1 MIALKM
7 VKGLVLMA
15 SLTIIDI
22 AKICGVGVTT
32 VSRAINN
39 HPDISEETKQ
49 MIMKVVQEHNYVPN
63 NNARNLK
70 RTASKTIA
78 VLIKGLH
85 NPFFIKMIDLLE
97 KGITD
102 KKYSFILHQVYEHQ
116 DEIDVA
122 NELVTEKKLK
132 GIIFLGGYLSHS
144 KEKLEKLTVPYVLCT
159 VGLSSEFDQ
168 YNYSY
173 VTIDDY
179 SESYKMVDYL
189 CKQGHH
195 RIALISAPMRDR
207 SIGHLRYLGYRQ
219 ALEDNGIAFDE
230 SLVRPMKPNLVSYS
244 MENGYEVTKEMIAEG
259 LKFTALFGISDSLAI
274 GASKALLEAGRVI
287 PDDCAVAGFDGLDMA
302 YFYHP
307 SITTIQQPIEEMSE
321 ETIRIL
327 FEMINKKITHA
338 QKKFPARLIERE
350 STGKLQ

>member
-1 MIALKM
+1 M
-7 VKGLVLMA
+7 VKGNVYMA

-39 HPDISEETKQ
+39 HPDISEETKE
-49 MIMKVVQEHNYVPN
+49 MIMNVVKEHNYVPN
-63 NNARNLK
+63 SNARNLK

-85 NPFFIKMIDLLE
+85 NHFFIKMIDLLE

-144 KEKLEKLTVPYVLCT
+144 KEKLNKLTVPYVLCT
-159 VGLSSEFDQ
+159 VGLSSEFDL

-173 VTIDDY
+173 VSIDDY

-189 CKQGHH
+189 CKLGHK
-195 RIALISAPMRDR
+195 RIALISAKMHDR
-207 SIGHLRYLGYRQ
+207 SIGQLRFSGYRQ
-219 ALEDNGIAFDE
+219 ALADNGITFDE
-230 SLVRPMKPNLVSYS
+230 DLVRPMKEHLVSYS
-244 MENGYEVTKEMIAEG
+244 MENGYEVTKEMLEDGIQ
-259 LKFTALFGISDSLAI
+259 FTALFAISDSMAI
-274 GASKALLEAGRVI
+274 GASKALMEAGRAI
-287 PDDCAVAGFDGLDMA
+287 PGDCSVAGFDGLDMA
-302 YFYHP
+302 YYYHP
-307 SITTIQQPIEEMSE
+307 SITTIQQPIAEMAEEA
-321 ETIRIL
+321 IKIIFDL
-327 FEMINKKITHA
+327 INKKMTHA
-338 QKKFPARLIERE
+338 QKKFPATLIQRA
-350 STGKLQ
+350 STGKVHHQ

>member
-1 MIALKM
+1 
-7 VKGLVLMA
+7 MA
-15 SLTIIDI
+15 SLTIVDI

-49 MIMKVVQEHNYVPN
+49 MIMQVVKENNYVPN

-70 RTASKTIA
+70 RTVSKTIA

-85 NPFFIKMIDLLE
+85 NPFFIKMIDLFE
-97 KGITD
+97 QGIKD

-122 NELVTEKKLK
+122 IELIKEKKLR

-144 KEKLEKLTVPYVLCT
+144 KEKLELLTVPYVLCT
-159 VGLSSEFDQ
+159 VGLSSDFDD

-173 VTIDDY
+173 VSIDDY

-189 CKQGHH
+189 CKLGHK

-207 SIGHLRYLGYRQ
+207 SIGQLRFLGYRQ
-219 ALEDNGIAFDE
+219 ALIDNGIALDE
-230 SLVRPMKPNLVSYS
+230 RLVRPMKPHLISYS
-244 MENGYEVTKEMIAEG
+244 MENGYVVTKEMLEQGIE
-259 LKFTALFGISDSLAI
+259 FTALFAISDSLAI
-274 GASKALLEAGRVI
+274 GASKALLEVGRSI
-287 PDDCAVAGFDGLDMA
+287 PEDCSIAGFDGLDMA
-302 YFYHP
+302 YYYHP
-307 SITTIQQPIEEMSE
+307 SITTIRQPIGEMAEEA
-321 ETIRIL
+321 IKIL
-327 FEMINKKITHA
+327 FDMINKKITHA
-338 QKKFPARLIERE
+338 QKKFPAELILHA
-350 STGKLQ
+350 STGPVSVKSEH

>member
-7 VKGLVLMA
+7 VKGNVLMA

-102 KKYSFILHQVYEHQ
+102 KKYSFILHQV
-116 DEIDVA
+116 
-122 NELVTEKKLK
+122 
-132 GIIFLGGYLSHS
+132 
-144 KEKLEKLTVPYVLCT
+144 
-159 VGLSSEFDQ
+159 
-168 YNYSY
+168 
-173 VTIDDY
+173 
-179 SESYKMVDYL
+179 
-189 CKQGHH
+189 
-195 RIALISAPMRDR
+195 
-207 SIGHLRYLGYRQ
+207 
-219 ALEDNGIAFDE
+219 
-230 SLVRPMKPNLVSYS
+230 
-244 MENGYEVTKEMIAEG
+244 
-259 LKFTALFGISDSLAI
+259 
-274 GASKALLEAGRVI
+274 
-287 PDDCAVAGFDGLDMA
+287 
-302 YFYHP
+302 
-307 SITTIQQPIEEMSE
+307 
-321 ETIRIL
+321 
-327 FEMINKKITHA
+327 
-338 QKKFPARLIERE
+338 
-350 STGKLQ
+350 